1 MSHLSLFEQN
11 IILFKQPN
19 SLEKPNEKISKKKKK
34 IEVLTLDPKMP
45 HLPHLGPNENLLKL
59 ETK

>member
-19 SLEKPNEKISKKKKK
+19 SLEKPNEKISKKK
-34 IEVLTLDPKMP
+34 ENRSVDF
-45 HLPHLGPNENLLKL
+45 GP
-59 ETK
+59 

>member
-19 SLEKPNEKISKKKKK
+19 SLEKPNEKISKKKK
-34 IEVLTLDPKMP
+34 IEVLTLDPKIS
-45 HLPHLGPNENLLKL
+45 HLPHLGLNENLLKL